1 MPVLVLV
8 KTFCYWLVF
17 RLRSK
22 DVAGGTCLLIA
33 ASPLVLALIPFPLP
47 SFLTLVLGI
56 ALTVAVMTKYAGVRL
71 FPDSLIISG
80 SVEIVVWTIFWLV
93 AG

>member
-1 MPVLVLV
+1 M
-8 KTFCYWLVF
+8 
-17 RLRSK
+17 
-22 DVAGGTCLLIA
+22 
-33 ASPLVLALIPFPLP
+33 
-47 SFLTLVLGI
+47 LVLGI